1 VGVRPGPKQGI
12 LAQAKVQPVTL
23 LDPQDF
29 EQLMGLVEAGRDL
42 STILAGKTAEPYHD
56 LELAVYLND
65 APGAPRERP
74 RPAASEALW
83 QDTIKEA
90 TRCSTSPESHKRTHP
105 SRRNATDLVE
115 LVEAQPPRNG
125 GGGIRTL
132 GSGVTRST
140 AFKAAAFNRSA
151 TPPRRHPKANRST
164 RSERRG

>member
-1 VGVRPGPKQGI
+1 MLWAYIRERTVGM

-42 STILAGKTAEPYHD
+42 SAILAGKTTEPYHD

-74 RPAASEALW
+74 RPAAIEALW

-90 TRCSTSPESHKRTHP
+90 
-105 SRRNATDLVE
+105 NAML
-115 LVEAQPPRNG
+115 N
-125 GGGIRTL
+125 L
-132 GSGVTRST
+132 GNDIH
-140 AFKAAAFNRSA
+140 AD
-151 TPPRRHPKANRST
+151 TPK
-164 RSERRG
+164 